1 MKKSLKYIAAIL
13 VLLLAATFDFA
24 HKSAPVATGYPAKY
38 LCSHTFNSGRD
49 ADEGMERFVRP
60 VNPLFSLVRHEVDY
74 ENKAVTV
81 KLFGWLLPST
91 AVYREGCGCTLL
103 VDMDREALMAQA
115 EGLSIERPVL
125 KDTLWPIGNRVELDR
140 IPDNV
145 DIDKLN
151 ERLRREF
158 QETAENPKERL
169 NTLAIVVAYQGRIIA
184 EHYRPG
190 ITDTTPLLS
199 WSASK
204 SITSALVGRLVQT
217 QGLDIHQPAGF
228 PAWAGDDRS
237 AITIDQLLR
246 MESGLAFDER
256 YAPMSDAVEMLY
268 NSADMGGYAL
278 SQPLAAEPG
287 AQWSYSSGT
296 TNILAKLLL
305 EKTGG
310 NLRRLEEFAHN
321 EFFSKLGMT
330 SAIFEHDESGAFV
343 GSSYFYASPKDWL
356 RFALLY
362 RNKGGWNGEQL
373 LPEGWVDYSLTPTPH
388 APAGRY
394 GAQIWLNTGGTGPE
408 GRLLPRLPEDA
419 FAFEGYQG
427 QWIVVIPSKELMVAR
442 FGVTNRP
449 GWSVEE
455 LILDILEAL

>member
-1 MKKSLKYIAAIL
+1 MKKTLKYTAAIPA
-13 VLLLAATFDFA
+13 VLLAATFYFA
-24 HKSAPVATGYPAKY
+24 NESAPVATGYPAKY
-38 LCSHTFNSGRD
+38 LCSHTFNSGQD
-49 ADEGMERFVRP
+49 ADEAMEYFVRP
-60 VNPLFSLVRHEVDY
+60 VNPIFSLVRHEVDY
-74 ENKAVTV
+74 EKKAVTV
-81 KLFGWLLPST
+81 RLFGWFLPST

-103 VDMDREALMAQA
+103 VDKDREALMVQAQ
-115 EGLSIERPVL
+115 GLPFERPVL
-125 KDTLWPIGNRVELDR
+125 KDTLWPVGNQVDLQG

-158 QETAENPKERL
+158 QETADNPKERL
-169 NTLAIVVAYQGRIIA
+169 NTLAIVVAYQDRIIA

-217 QGLDIHQPAGF
+217 QGLDIHQPPGF

-237 AITIDQLLR
+237 AITVDQLLR

-256 YAPMSDAVEMLY
+256 YAPLSDAVEMLY
-268 NSADMGGYAL
+268 NSPDMGGYAL
-278 SQPLAAEPG
+278 AQPLAAEPG
-287 AQWSYSSGT
+287 TQWSYSSGT
-296 TNILAKLLL
+296 TNILAKILL

-310 NLRRLEEFAHN
+310 SLRRLEEFAHN
-321 EFFSKLGMT
+321 EFFGKLGMT

-362 RNKGGWNGEQL
+362 KNKGVWNGEQL
-373 LPEGWVDYSLTPTPH
+373 LPEGWVDYSLRPTPH
-388 APAGRY
+388 APGGRY
-394 GAQIWLNTGGTGPE
+394 GAQIWLNAAGAGPE
-408 GRLLPRLPEDA
+408 ERLLPRLPEDA
-419 FAFEGYQG
+419 FAFQGYQD
-427 QWIVVIPSKELMVAR
+427 QWIVVIPSRNLMVAR
-442 FGVTNRP
+442 FGVTNTP